1 MRPLITPQ
9 AAPVATPTSAPQA
22 GLSRP
27 SGMGGMG
34 GFGPAIQTATPTTVS
49 LDLPQSLASLMGG
62 TGGQVAINEQ
72 AIQPLQTGTVASN
85 PNYPALEFRM
95 QPTYADGGMVG
106 ADGMPDMTGLGGGA
120 GLAVDG
126 QQGGITPQMVEMQI
140 QDFIRNNKQVVQEF
154 QQVVAA
160 LVRSGDLT
168 PEELNMAEQ
177 LASTAMQNPDMY
189 QYIRKFAIEQGLA
202 NEEDLSPQY
211 DEGIIIAVLIAVR
224 AAKAELGGN
233 ALESQAPMMS
243 MADGGYV
250 TMGENAKDGGPVAGP
265 GTTRSDS
272 IPIRVSTGEYVI
284 PAHVVKLKGKEFFD
298 TMLDKYKDQV

>member
-1 MRPLITPQ
+1 
-9 AAPVATPTSAPQA
+9 
-22 GLSRP
+22 
-27 SGMGGMG
+27 
-34 GFGPAIQTATPTTVS
+34 
-49 LDLPQSLASLMGG
+49 MGG